1 MPGSLEDVP
10 AYFAAMTGL
19 NETTAQLIL
28 SLVVICIVLFPYL
41 ILAHNNPSP
50 MISLLLLFLGEA
62 ITLGLGWSPFWI
74 MIMFMVLTAAGI
86 AVLGAR
92 SVTGG

>member
-1 MPGSLEDVP
+1 MSLEDVP
-10 AYFAAMTGL
+10 SYFAIITGL

-28 SLVVICIVLFPYL
+28 SLVIICIVLFPYL

-74 MIMFMVLTAAGI
+74 MIMFMVLTSAGI

-92 SVTGG
+92 TVTGG